1 MESVRYVGRCVADT
15 LTSFPQLEEDCPSVI
30 SFDNDDK
37 PSTDVYTSQVMRYE
51 KTWLAFPA
59 FFTHYPSPPNWP
71 LAEDGV
77 WDTRIMH
84 SRDGIQWHY
93 LGDER
98 FAFGLDRSAFLAKG
112 PMGGLPI
119 PNEVSITTNN
129 HV

>member
-1 MESVRYVGRCVADT
+1 MSVAADITQERAYSRGLPQPLAGICLALVGLGIMAFVAGLIRD
-15 LTSFPQLEEDCPSVI
+15 PQ
-30 SFDNDDK
+30 
-37 PSTDVYTSQVMRYE
+37 

-93 LGDER
+93 LGDEP